1 MPFSI
6 LSAASAYRYSWEILK
21 KIDFVMSDS
30 TAHNLKVMKKIC
42 KDEGIEKAPLVVM
55 CIVHPLMMF

>member
-1 MPFSI
+1 
-6 LSAASAYRYSWEILK
+6 
-21 KIDFVMSDS
+21 MSDS
-30 TAHNLKVMKKIC
+30 TAHNLKVMKKVC